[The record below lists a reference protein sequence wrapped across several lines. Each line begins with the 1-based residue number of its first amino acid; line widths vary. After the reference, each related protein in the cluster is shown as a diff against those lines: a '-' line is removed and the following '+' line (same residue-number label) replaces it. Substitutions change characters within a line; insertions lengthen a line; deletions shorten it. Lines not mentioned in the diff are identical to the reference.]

1 MKNILITCFF
11 LFIFNLIIIPQ
22 SLSSTS
28 YHPLSNAFGI
38 TVELGGTIP
47 KTDYKIDEL
56 DVISRL
62 LLEYYFPS
70 RSIHAFGIRLIG
82 GGGFL
87 SGEVFSN
94 DIVYPPAPDNFRTG
108 FLFLGGGFV
117 YAIIFGNGVPY
128 ASATIAYT
136 TFDPGDGSG
145 NQLPNNQFS
154 IYNKNTI
161 TYSGEAGV
169 RFPFGDMWSLN
180 VGVNINFSN
189 TDYLDDI
196 KAGNNNDAFIGFFTG
211 VSLYLGKNLD
221 KDNDG
226 VDDDIDL
233 CPDTPEGAEVD
244 EFGCSVIETALEVVI
259 YDSSKDNFISNG
271 IFTDGTIFCF
281 QADIFR
287 DMNDAENLQK
297 KIVSLG
303 YNSDIFRIQIG
314 SSDWYSVRVGYF
326 ASYNEAQVHK
336 ENFFRQTKLKLK
348 LE

>member
-1 MKNILITCFF
+1 M
-11 LFIFNLIIIPQ
+11 
-22 SLSSTS
+22 
-28 YHPLSNAFGI
+28 Y
-38 TVELGGTIP
+38 
-47 KTDYKIDEL
+47 EL
-56 DVISRL
+56 DIHSRL

-70 RSIHAFGIRLIG
+70 RSVHAFGIRLIG

-94 DIVYPPAPDNFRTG
+94 EIVYPPAPDNFRTG

-117 YAIIFGNGVPY
+117 YAIRLGNGVPY

-154 IYNKNTI
+154 NYNKNTI
-161 TYSGEAGV
+161 TYSGETGV

-211 VSLYLGKNLD
+211 VSFYLGKSID
-221 KDNDG
+221 KDNDNDG

-233 CPDTPEGAEVD
+233 CPDTPEGVEVD
-244 EFGCSVIETALEVVI
+244 EFGCGVIETALEVVI

-271 IFTDGTIFCF
+271 IFTDGTLFCF
-281 QADIFR
+281 QANIFR

-297 KIVSLG
+297 KIISLG
-303 YNSDIFRIQIG
+303 YNSDIFSMNIG
-314 SSDWYSVRVGYF
+314 NSKWYSVRVGYF